1 MVNRNLHDIVTGM
14 ADKALDILVPR
25 LAEEYGLDLHKPSL
39 NTSTYDYMGG
49 DAGIFYPFGEYGMI
63 KLEQEFCSRKTNC
76 CEIVSHEMGH
86 AGFYQNF
93 PLYTKLNDE
102 DDEGYFSLLN
112 EGISEKFMKK
122 GLKILKD
129 EKHISSLGYYCKSL
143 GNTFWGRAVKG
154 VILPDKYYI
163 GEQVVNSYIKKGVKL
178 KDIIL
183 KAGEFKE
190 DLEKRGWEEA
200 VRFYSKPSIKILKK
214 I

>member
-1 MVNRNLHDIVTGM
+1 MTGYNLHDIVIGM

-25 LAEEYGLDLHKPSL
+25 FAEEYNLDLHKPSL

-63 KLEQEFCSRKTNC
+63 KLEQEFCSHKTNC

-93 PLYTKLNDE
+93 PLYTEFNEKDE
-102 DDEGYFSLLN
+102 KGCFLLLN
-112 EGISEKFMKK
+112 EGVSERFMKQ

-129 EKHISSLGYYCKSL
+129 EKHISYLGYYRKSL

-154 VILPDKYYI
+154 VMLPDKYYI
-163 GEQVVNSYIKKGVKL
+163 GELVVNSYIKRGVKL

-183 KAGEFKE
+183 RADEFKK

-200 VRFYSKPSIKILKK
+200 VRFYSKPSIKVLEK